1 METLSVH
8 DIKELM
14 HAKHI
19 TSAEVSEWLASVEE
33 FAETIRN
40 PLASFPHGHAKGGRG
55 DA

>member
-19 TSAEVSEWLASVEE
+19 TPAEVPGWLASVEE
-33 FAETIRN
+33 FADTIRN
-40 PLASFPHGHAKGGRG
+40 SGIVPSKNACA
-55 DA
+55 